1 MKPGDQI
8 LAIDRYLFTNDLSH
22 EDAINILQSAKG
34 IIRLIVARPIT
45 SADAKTST
53 FINLNS
59 ATNKETKNADQIR
72 LITSSSVEHQ
82 LASSKPFYGAA
93 ATTVTTT
100 NDSQLPQKQ
109 PISIINSTTNAN
121 FFDVKRSPSDASD
134 SSKDSLDMVLSTE
147 WAQLE
152 CINLETDGNGLG
164 FGIFGGRSSGVIVKT
179 VVPGGAA
186 AKVCSF
192 IFIQFSK
199 IILKILGQS
208 PSSW

>member
-45 SADAKTST
+45 ASTDVKTST
-53 FINLNS
+53 FVNLNCT
-59 ATNKETKNADQIR
+59 TNKETKNADQII
-72 LITSSSVEHQ
+72 LTTSSSVEHQ
-82 LASSKPFYGAA
+82 LASSKPFYGTA
-93 ATTVTTT
+93 ATAVTTT
-100 NDSQLPQKQ
+100 NDSQLPQQ
-109 PISIINSTTNAN
+109 QSISIINSTTNEN

-152 CINLETDGNGLG
+152 CIDLETDGNGLG

-186 AKVCSF
+186 AKVCF
-192 IFIQFSK
+192 LIFFK
-199 IILKILGQS
+199 FFIILFLKF
-208 PSSW
+208 